1 MPRNLGGRVYGTILV
16 ATLLAAEGPRRETYP
31 KAIGA
36 VVLALLVYWLAI
48 AYAEYTGERAS
59 AEEHFTLAGYVRAI
73 GHEVAVI
80 YGALGPLLTMV
91 ICWALGAPLSQAF
104 TAAVWTAA
112 AIIAVTE
119 VVIGLR
125 SQLDGHDLIIQTGFG
140 VLLGLLVVAVRVL
153 LH

>member
-1 MPRNLGGRVYGTILV
+1 MPHNLGGRVYGTILV

-31 KAIGA
+31 RAIGA
-36 VVLALLVYWLAI
+36 VVLALFVYWLAI

-59 AEEHFTLAGYVRAI
+59 AAEHFTLAGYARAV

-80 YGALGPLLTMV
+80 YGALGPLLTLF
-91 ICWALGAPLSQAF
+91 ICWALGAPLSEAI

-112 AIIAVTE
+112 AFIAVTE

-125 SQLDGHDLIIQTGFG
+125 SDLDGHDLIIQTGFG
-140 VLLGLLVVAVRVL
+140 VLLGLLVVALRVL